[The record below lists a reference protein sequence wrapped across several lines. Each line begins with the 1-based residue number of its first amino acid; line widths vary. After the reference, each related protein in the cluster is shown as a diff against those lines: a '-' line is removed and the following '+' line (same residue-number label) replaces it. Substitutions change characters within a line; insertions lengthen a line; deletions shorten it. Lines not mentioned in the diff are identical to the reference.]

1 MNKFG
6 AYVVCFRCF
15 RASHRD
21 MLNSSEKHP
30 RSHAKEREDF
40 IFSLMGLRVTSWMKI
55 GLSMKTTC
63 GYFKRA
69 VFVILFMWFIATVA
83 QSSANGQKEDGSL
96 PEGAGR
102 ALMLQACVQCHDFK
116 SIVSQR
122 KTADAWRRTVNEMIW
137 RGAPLMADEA
147 AILTDY
153 LAAAFKP
160 ESSSSSKTATKTPEP
175 KAEENQWAK
184 YLPAGEGRSLVLQAC
199 VQCHDLKTVV
209 ARRAPAASW
218 RRSVNEM
225 VVLGARLTAGEA
237 AIVAKYLA
245 ASFGPEVPA
254 PEELK
259 KKQ

>member
-1 MNKFG
+1 
-6 AYVVCFRCF
+6 
-15 RASHRD
+15 
-21 MLNSSEKHP
+21 
-30 RSHAKEREDF
+30 
-40 IFSLMGLRVTSWMKI
+40 
-55 GLSMKTTC
+55 MKTAG

-69 VFVILFMWFIATVA
+69 IFAILFVWGVA
-83 QSSANGQKEDGSL
+83 AAPVSSASGQKEDAAAL

-102 ALMLQACVQCHDFK
+102 GLMLQACVQCHDFK

-137 RGAPLMADEA
+137 RGAPLLADEA

-160 ESSSSSKTATKTPEP
+160 DSPSSSKSASKTPAP

-184 YLPAGEGRSLVLQAC
+184 YLPAGEGRPLVLQAC
-199 VQCHDLKTVV
+199 VQCHGLKTVV
-209 ARRAPAASW
+209 ARRAPAAAW

-245 ASFGPEVPA
+245 ESFGPEVPA
-254 PEELK
+254 PDELK